1 MFASE
6 AVTHSLWDYNDLSSI
21 RQCDL
26 GESDL
31 WEEMGGQVWK
41 EAPSSVHASL
51 EDDALH
57 EYVHKLRLNEDTD
70 KVDWRMIYSTRS
82 SL

>member
-6 AVTHSLWDYNDLSSI
+6 AVRHSQWDYNDLASI

-31 WEEMGGQVWK
+31 WEEMAGQVWI
-41 EAPSSVHASL
+41 ESPSTAHASL
-51 EDDALH
+51 EDSGLQ
-57 EYVHKLRLNEDTD
+57 EYVFTLSAHF
-70 KVDWRMIYSTRS
+70 RS
-82 SL
+82 

>member
-6 AVTHSLWDYNDLSSI
+6 AVRHSQCDYNDLASI

-31 WEEMGGQVWK
+31 WEEMGGQVWR
-41 EAPSSVHASL
+41 EAPSTAHAAL
-51 EDDALH
+51 EDEGLQ
-57 EYVHKLRLNEDTD
+57 EYVFTFC
-70 KVDWRMIYSTRS
+70 TRCRS
-82 SL
+82 